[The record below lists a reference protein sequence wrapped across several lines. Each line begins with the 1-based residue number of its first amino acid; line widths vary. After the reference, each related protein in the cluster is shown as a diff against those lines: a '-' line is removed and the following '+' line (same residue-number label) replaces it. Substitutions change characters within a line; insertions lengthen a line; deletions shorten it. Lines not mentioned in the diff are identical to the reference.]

1 MDYRSERTMRR
12 RYSDRGLNRQFV
24 TAVEARITLQGEL
37 IGRLKRNGRSAEQ
50 AEALLHT
57 MQVALFELR
66 SHEVLMEK
74 LVERSAAN
82 IKV

>member
-1 MDYRSERTMRR
+1 MRR

-24 TAVEARITLQGEL
+24 IEVEARITLQGEL

-57 MQVALFELR
+57 MQIALIELR

-74 LVERSAAN
+74 LVEQSAAN
-82 IKV
+82 IKI